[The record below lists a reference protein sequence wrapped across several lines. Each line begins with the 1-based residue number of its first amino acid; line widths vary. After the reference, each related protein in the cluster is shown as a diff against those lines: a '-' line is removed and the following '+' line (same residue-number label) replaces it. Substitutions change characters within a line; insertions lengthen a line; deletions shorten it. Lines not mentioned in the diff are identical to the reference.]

1 MGFWQK
7 IGVNTVVFLALAFF
21 LPGFTVASG
30 WTALGASLV
39 LALVNIFVKP
49 ILHILS
55 FPITLMTFG
64 LFSFIINALM
74 LSLTAAIVGPGFY
87 FHSFGTTLVVSLIL
101 SLVQSTLE
109 NRQY

>member
-7 IGVNTVVFLALAFF
+7 IGVNTLVFLALAFF

-49 ILHILS
+49 ILHIFS
-55 FPITLMTFG
+55 FPITLLTLG

-74 LSLTAAIVGPGFY
+74 LSLTATLVGPGFQ
-87 FHSFGTTLVVSLIL
+87 FSSFGIALLVSLVL
-101 SLVQSTLE
+101 SFVQSLLV
-109 NRQY
+109 NKD

>member
-7 IGVNTVVFLALAFF
+7 IGVNTLVFLALAFF

-30 WTALGASLV
+30 WTAIAASLV

-49 ILHILS
+49 ILHIFS
-55 FPITLMTFG
+55 FPITLMTLG

-74 LSLTAAIVGPGFY
+74 LSLTATLVGPGFH
-87 FHSFGTTLVVSLIL
+87 FNSFGTALLVSLIL
-101 SLVQSTLE
+101 SLVQSSLE
-109 NRQY
+109 NKK

>member
-7 IGVNTVVFLALAFF
+7 IGVNTLVFLALAFF

-30 WTALGASLV
+30 WTALGASLI

-55 FPITLMTFG
+55 FPITLLTLG

-74 LSLTAAIVGPGFY
+74 LSLTARLVGPGFQ
-87 FHSFGTTLVVSLIL
+87 FSSFGIALLVSLVL
-101 SLVQSTLE
+101 SFVQSLLE
-109 NRQY
+109 NKD

>member
-7 IGVNTVVFLALAFF
+7 IGVSTVVFLALAFF
-21 LPGFTVASG
+21 LPGFTVTSG

-55 FPITLMTFG
+55 FPITILTLG

-74 LSLTAAIVGPGFY
+74 LTLTSALVGPGFQ
-87 FHSFGTTLVVSLIL
+87 FSSFGVALLVSLIL
-101 SLVQSTLE
+101 SLVQSVIE
-109 NRQY
+109 NRN

>member
-7 IGVNTVVFLALAFF
+7 IGVNTVVFMALAYF

-39 LALVNIFVKP
+39 LALLNIFVKP
-49 ILHILS
+49 ILHIFS
-55 FPITLMTFG
+55 FPITLITLG

-74 LSLTAAIVGPGFY
+74 LSLTATLIGPGFR
-87 FHSFGTTLVVSLIL
+87 FSSFGVTLLVSLLL
-101 SLVQSTLE
+101 SLVQSLLE
-109 NRQY
+109 NRD